1 MRILLLTPEHPAQN
15 TQGSGSPVGRDVE
28 ALAQAYRL
36 LGHDVRITAPLYR
49 PNVDPQWKCLIKVG
63 VSFLRLEAAEILG
76 GHPLWSD
83 VRLISHPILVRDHPY
98 LDAGG
103 WDHPD
108 NALRF
113 ALFCAASLVD
123 CASEDWIPDLIHAHE
138 WQSGLAML
146 YASEHFKSLFGKTT
160 LLFSFQ
166 DAAYQGLCDLSW
178 AGEIGIGPEWI
189 RSEGL
194 EFWGRINLLKAGLLC
209 AHKATL
215 PSLQYLQ
222 ELLEDS
228 HGYGLEGLFRS
239 LGQKV
244 VAVNPGVDTNIWKVP
259 DGLVDDPAAL
269 FEWKARARQE
279 LLGGPEPFLVFA
291 SSFRPGKGIDHVLTL
306 MPDLLKMG
314 VRVGVV
320 GGHGTDEHRHLE
332 AVAGTHP
339 DRIRLYPKGNEALL
353 QVLTAADLLLLPI
366 AHQPGGVL
374 YARAMTLGT
383 PTLAHRAG
391 AAADRIVSWPKS
403 VADGFL
409 FDDLAPDTLLRN
421 LRKALQMRCNKTE
434 WSAMCA
440 RAAGRDFSWNRI
452 ARSYLGSVAI
462 GA

>member
-15 TQGSGSPVGRDVE
+15 TKGSGSPVGRDVE
-28 ALAQAYRL
+28 ALAQAYRM
-36 LGHDVRITAPLYR
+36 LGHDVRIIAPLYR
-49 PNVDPQWKCLIKVG
+49 PCEDPDWKRLATIR
-63 VSFLRLEAAEILG
+63 VSFLRLEEAEILG
-76 GHPLWSD
+76 GNPLWPD

-113 ALFCAASLVD
+113 ALFCAGALVD

-146 YASEHFKSLFGKTT
+146 YASEHYKTLFGDTK

-166 DAAYQGLCDLSW
+166 DAAFQGLCDLSW
-178 AGEIGIGPEWI
+178 AGEIGLGPEWI
-189 RSEGL
+189 RPEGL
-194 EFWGRINLLKAGLLC
+194 EFWGRLNLLKAGLLC
-209 AHKATL
+209 SHKATL

-244 VAVNPGVDTNIWKVP
+244 VAVNPGVDTSVWRVP
-259 DGLVDDPAAL
+259 DGLREDPAAL
-269 FEWKARARQE
+269 MEWKARARQE
-279 LLGGPEPFLVFA
+279 LLGGQEPFLVFA

-332 AVAGTHP
+332 AVAGNHP
-339 DRIRLYPKGNEALL
+339 DRIRLYPKGDGTLR
-353 QVLTAADLLLLPI
+353 QVLAAADLLLLPV

-421 LRKALQMRCNKTE
+421 LRKAIQLRNNELE
-434 WSAMCA
+434 WSALCA
-440 RAAGRDFSWNRI
+440 RAAGRDFSWNKI
-452 ARSYLGSVAI
+452 ARSYLGLVAP

>member
-49 PNVDPQWKCLIKVG
+49 PCQDPLWKCQAKVG
-63 VSFLRLEAAEILG
+63 ASFIRLEEAEILA
-76 GHPLWSD
+76 GHPSWPQ
-83 VRLISHPILVRDHPY
+83 VRLVSHPILVRDHPY

-113 ALFCAASLVD
+113 ALFCAGALVD
-123 CASEDWIPDLIHAHE
+123 CATEDWIPDLIHAHE

-146 YASEHFKSLFGKTT
+146 YASEHYKTLFGKTI

-166 DAAYQGLCDLSW
+166 DAAFQGLCDLSW

-194 EFWGRINLLKAGLLC
+194 EFWGRLNLLKAGLLF

-215 PSLQYLQ
+215 PSRQYLQ

-244 VAVNPGVDTNIWKVP
+244 IAVNPGVDTSIWRVP
-259 DGLVDDPAAL
+259 EGLVNDPAAL
-269 FEWKARARQE
+269 FAWKAHARQE

-332 AVAGTHP
+332 AVAGSHP
-339 DRIRLYPKGNEALL
+339 DRIHLYPKGNETLL
-353 QVLTAADLLLLPI
+353 KVLTAADLLLLPV

-421 LRKALQMRCNKTE
+421 LRKALQMRGNETE

-440 RAAGRDFSWNRI
+440 RAAARDFSWNRI
-452 ARSYLGSVAI
+452 ARSYLGSVAM
-462 GA
+462 GE